1 MLAKSSTPTAYKM
14 VRYAKSIYPAT
25 VGFPWHKSDDS

>member
-25 VGFPWHKSDDS
+25 VPWHKNDDS